1 MGKSVKE
8 LIKNNSTNTY
18 ETLRKF
24 YIQVING
31 EIFDE
36 KVTKDGDVVSVPP
49 SIAVRVEAA
58 SALQRMEID
67 KVQGNAKSRDTDDT
81 LNANA
86 DALKVL
92 TELAEKKRKK

>member
-1 MGKSVKE
+1 MSKSVKE
-8 LIKNNSTNTY
+8 LIKSNSANTY

-36 KVTKDGDVVSVPP
+36 RVTKDGDVISVPP